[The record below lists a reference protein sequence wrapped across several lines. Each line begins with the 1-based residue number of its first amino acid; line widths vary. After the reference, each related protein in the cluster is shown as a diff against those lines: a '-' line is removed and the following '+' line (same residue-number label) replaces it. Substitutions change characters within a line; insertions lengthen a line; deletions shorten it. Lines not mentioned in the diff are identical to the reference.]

1 MRKSSRL
8 ITVALMLMTYAF
20 PAFCLSGGEEANFQL
35 LSEKL
40 EKAIEGR
47 NFHEAREAIEELMPL
62 MKEELKKDKKTLSEL
77 KREESPE
84 LDPAEFEKKLARKT
98 ELYDSLKELVD
109 ISPAAL
115 RVKSERIKTEVK
127 EFIDLS

>member
-8 ITVALMLMTYAF
+8 IIVALIALTYAF
-20 PAFCLSGGEEANFQL
+20 PAFCLGGGEEANFQT
-35 LSEKL
+35 LSQKL
-40 EKAIEGR
+40 ENAIEER

-84 LDPAEFEKKLARKT
+84 MDPTEFEKKLVRKT
-98 ELYDSLKELVD
+98 ELYDALKELVN

-115 RVKSERIKTEVK
+115 RVKSERIKTDVK